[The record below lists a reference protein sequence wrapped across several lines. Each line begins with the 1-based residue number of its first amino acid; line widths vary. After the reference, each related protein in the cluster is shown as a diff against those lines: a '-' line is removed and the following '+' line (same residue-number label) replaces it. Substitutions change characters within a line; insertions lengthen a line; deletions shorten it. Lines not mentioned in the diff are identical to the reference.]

1 MAYVSIRR
9 HASAYVSMRQ
19 LKSFCP
25 ALQFQTHAKSE
36 DVWMPTRQKKLK
48 AGAAERMCGSRGA
61 RLYQHT
67 SAYVSIRQHTSA
79 YVSIRGCEAA
89 EEHASISEEE
99 EGEEDASLS
108 ESF

>member
-1 MAYVSIRR
+1 VDAYTSKEAQSWGGR
-9 HASAYVSMRQ
+9 
-19 LKSFCP
+19 
-25 ALQFQTHAKSE
+25 E
-36 DVWMPTRQKKLK
+36 DVRQPRRTPL
-48 AGAAERMCGSRGA
+48 
-61 RLYQHT
+61 

-89 EEHASISEEE
+89 EEDASISEEEE